1 MIDPATLLAFT
12 LLNMS
17 FALIPGP
24 DVICILGNAVS
35 RGRLPG

>member
-1 MIDPATLLAFT
+1 MPIEPSTLLAFT

-24 DVICILGNAVS
+24 TCCAS
-35 RGRLPG
+35 